1 MDVPHAQVYKFV
13 SLDSKVTFVFSNVLN
28 QVVIDNHAF
37 NIGNVIGKSN
47 ALVMDVFPIN
57 ATLDNPNAALCMK
70 IAKHGLINL
79 DNKKIKYINTHEDDF
94 TSVYEYVPAA
104 TFDTDISIANI
115 TFGKTIDICIMEKVT
130 TTLSQICMR
139 VESAQEQFSFRFLNF
154 VTQRLLA
161 IVNSLT
167 AAGYYYTDLKP
178 ANVGFTLIGGDQVVL
193 KLIDIDSISDDIHQV
208 LSTYYTSGKVSP
220 KINII
225 RLQYLNIFFTVIS
238 LLFFDHAHVMCSVD
252 YSKFNYDQAMRLY
265 MNWFN
270 PINSKQHDK
279 WLRSSEV
286 ECVYYKYALLI
297 GTYKIIEDY
306 LNKPDFTMNDVL
318 MDFNAIVK
326 TVSNV
331 ISLNQDHKS
340 YYFEFIAQCLVV
352 MFLIFLCS
360 PNDIPELVNTY
371 MKSKLISYQS
381 KYFTESNTSA
391 KDSFIEPQVLIG
403 VSIVNAMRKYI
414 TKYCNDTSCAAL
426 RKYGDYFLNTDNTKD
441 DVSYN
446 QRMLI
451 V

>member
-1 MDVPHAQVYKFV
+1 MDVPPAQVFKFV
-13 SLDSKVTFVFSNVLN
+13 SLDSKVTFVFSNASN
-28 QVVIDNHAF
+28 QVMINKHAYL
-37 NIGNVIGKSN
+37 IGNIIGKSN

-57 ATLDNPNAALCMK
+57 ATLDNPNVPLCLK
-70 IAKHGLINL
+70 IAKHGLIDLN
-79 DNKKIKYINTHEDDF
+79 DEKIKYINAHGDDF

-130 TTLSQICMR
+130 TTLSQVCMR
-139 VESAQEQFSFRFLNF
+139 LEASQEQFSFRFLNF
-154 VTQRLLA
+154 VTQRLLE
-161 IVNSLT
+161 IVNNLT

-178 ANVGFTLIGGDQVVL
+178 ANIGLTFIGNQVVL
-193 KLIDIDSISDDIHQV
+193 KLIDIDSISKNMYYT

-220 KINII
+220 KINIT

-238 LLFFDHAHVMCSVD
+238 MLFFDHAHIMCSVD

-297 GTYKIIEDY
+297 GTYKIIEEY

-318 MDFNAIVK
+318 INFNEIVK

-360 PNDIPELVNTY
+360 PDDIPKLVNTY
-371 MKSKLISYQS
+371 MKSKLVSYQG
-381 KYFTESNTSA
+381 KYFTESYISV

-441 DVSYN
+441 DISYN
-446 QRMLI
+446 QRMLF